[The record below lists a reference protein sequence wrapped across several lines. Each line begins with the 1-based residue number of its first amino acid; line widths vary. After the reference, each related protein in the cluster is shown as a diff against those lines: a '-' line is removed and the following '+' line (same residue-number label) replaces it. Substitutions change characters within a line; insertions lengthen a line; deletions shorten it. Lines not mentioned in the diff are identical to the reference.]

1 MAAHALPA
9 QPLHLSV
16 DATVA
21 VLRKHGIL
29 GAPGTG
35 RAALIHWITRRGLPA
50 RQPADRSV
58 SPQKMRGQPGFWQ

>member
-16 DATVA
+16 EATVA

-29 GAPGTG
+29 GAPG
-35 RAALIHWITRRGLPA
+35 AAARR
-50 RQPADRSV
+50 
-58 SPQKMRGQPGFWQ
+58 